1 MKWKLA
7 VAATAAALLCAP
19 TASATPQQDQL
30 LYDAMGEAGIDLYP
44 AAVPAA
50 YAVCADA
57 WSGTDLDYEAGV
69 VLAGNSGWTLDQART
84 FVVVAI
90 LIYCPPEESAH
101 KKMAV

>member
-7 VAATAAALLCAP
+7 AAASLTALLCAP

-30 LYDAMGEAGIDLYP
+30 LYDAMSEAGIDLYP

-69 VLAGNSGWTLDQART
+69 VLAGNSNWTLDQART

-90 LIYCPPEESAH
+90 LIYCPPDD
-101 KKMAV
+101 KKTAA